1 MYSYSFDDIEGNA
14 SIIANLKNSIRHN
27 KVSHAYI
34 INGGEGVG
42 KKLIANSFAKVL
54 QCNEKGDSSCGNCDS
69 CSVFDSGNHPDVIY
83 VVPSKTKVLG
93 VDDIRE
99 QVIEKAGIK
108 QYKYRYKIFIIDKAN
123 TMTMQAQNALLKTL
137 EEPPHYAVFILLSN
151 NLDGF
156 LATILSRC
164 VVIKIGALS
173 SGVISDYLK
182 NKKNICDGKADVY
195 GEYAQGS
202 IGKAIKIASSDE
214 FSNMR
219 EDVISK
225 LISINEKDIVSVM
238 GMAKEF
244 EIYKEN
250 NEMLDMMYLWYRD
263 LIAYKKLK
271 NMKYIIQKDKK
282 REIISQTSREKLDSL
297 NIKIETVWNAKRQ
310 LSQNSNFQLTM
321 EVLLIKLKES

>member
-1 MYSYSFDDIEGNA
+1 MFSFDEIVGNTL
-14 SIIANLKNSIRHN
+14 IIKNLKNAIRHN
-27 KVSHAYI
+27 RVSHAYI
-34 INGGEGVG
+34 INGGEGMG
-42 KKLIANSFAKVL
+42 KKLMANSFAKAL
-54 QCNEKGDSSCGNCDS
+54 QCNDREEGFSCGHCNS

-83 VVPSKTKVLG
+83 VVPSKTKALG

-99 QVIEKAGIK
+99 QVIEKASTK

-123 TMTMQAQNALLKTL
+123 TMTVQAQNALLKTL
-137 EEPPHYAVFILLSN
+137 EEPPYYAVFLLLSDN
-151 NLDGF
+151 IDGF

-164 VVIKIGALS
+164 VVCRLEPVPGEL
-173 SGVISDYLK
+173 ISNYLK
-182 NKKNICDGKADVY
+182 NKKNISDGKAEIY

-202 IGKAIKIASSDE
+202 IGKAIQFANSEE

-225 LISINEKDIVSVM
+225 LISMNEKDIVSVM
-238 GMAKEF
+238 GMAKEL
-244 EIYKEN
+244 EIYKES

-263 LIAYKKLK
+263 LLVYKKLK
-271 NMKYIIQKDKK
+271 NIKYLIQKDKK
-282 REIISQTSREKLDSL
+282 SQIISQTGREKLDSL
-297 NIKIETVWNAKRQ
+297 NTKIEAVWNAKRQ